1 MSLMLIVIV
10 TIVYN
15 SYDASLS
22 GISFGSF
29 DIFYSHYRRA
39 AKVQIKCFYT
49 IYSIL
54 VLFSPDKQKHFPR
67 NGDMTVVNKTHILI
81 EEQNNIKS
89 QLKS

>member
-1 MSLMLIVIV
+1 MLIVIV

-29 DIFYSHYRRA
+29 DIFYSHYRA